1 MTKKTET
8 DENNKPAKK
17 NSSKKNKIRPK
28 SGLIFWLAFA
38 VIIVIAF
45 LIARGR
51 IASVLRETDFINEV
65 IGTEPTRITDLVNSQ
80 AEQEELAQ
88 KKKAEKAAKTKK
100 PKKTDK
106 DSVKSKKSQS
116 SNEEIPQEI
125 QRTEADL
132 EERAEIT
139 IKANKQEKLEKTE
152 KVEKTEKPEVAEKE
166 KTEQQTPKE
175 VVPETMHINLCFVQI
190 DDSDGSIIRRE
201 TIRTVEKNNSPL
213 TTAIN
218 ALISGPTATES
229 QKGYISVIPPTTKLL
244 GARITNK
251 TAILNFN
258 EDFTYNSYGVQGQ
271 ITQLMQIVYTATSFS
286 TIDNVQFLIE
296 GQRIDYL
303 GGEGVWIGSPL
314 SRFSFK

>member
-1 MTKKTET
+1 MSKKP
-8 DENNKPAKK
+8 ENEESNKPAKK
-17 NSSKKNKIRPK
+17 NTSKKNKGKPK

-45 LIARGR
+45 LVARGR

-65 IGTEPTRITDLVNSQ
+65 VGTEPTRITDLVNSQ
-80 AEQEELAQ
+80 AEQEDIAKQ
-88 KKKAEKAAKTKK
+88 KKAEKAAKSKK
-100 PKKTDK
+100 PKKAEK
-106 DSVKSKKSQS
+106 AAAKAKKNQ
-116 SNEEIPQEI
+116 EAEDELPQEI

-132 EERAEIT
+132 EEREEIT
-139 IKANKQEKLEKTE
+139 IKANKQEKIEKTE
-152 KVEKTEKPEVAEKE
+152 KAEKVEKNEVVETP
-166 KTEQQTPKE
+166 KTEEAPKA

-201 TIRTVEKNNSPL
+201 TIRTVEKNTSPL
-213 TTAIN
+213 TTALN
-218 ALISGPTATES
+218 ALITGPNASEA
-229 QKGYISVIPPTTKLL
+229 QKGYISIIPPNTKLL

-296 GQRIDYL
+296 GQKIDYL

>member
-100 PKKTDK
+100 PKKI
-106 DSVKSKKSQS
+106 SKKNLRKQKRLRKPRKLKKQK
-116 SNEEIPQEI
+116 N
-125 QRTEADL
+125 QRL
-132 EERAEIT
+132 PKKKKLNSRLQ
-139 IKANKQEKLEKTE
+139 KKSFQKQCT
-152 KVEKTEKPEVAEKE
+152 
-166 KTEQQTPKE
+166 
-175 VVPETMHINLCFVQI
+175 
-190 DDSDGSIIRRE
+190 
-201 TIRTVEKNNSPL
+201 
-213 TTAIN
+213 
-218 ALISGPTATES
+218 
-229 QKGYISVIPPTTKLL
+229 
-244 GARITNK
+244 
-251 TAILNFN
+251 
-258 EDFTYNSYGVQGQ
+258 
-271 ITQLMQIVYTATSFS
+271 
-286 TIDNVQFLIE
+286 
-296 GQRIDYL
+296 
-303 GGEGVWIGSPL
+303 
-314 SRFSFK
+314 